1 MPYYDLRD
9 NFPSIF
15 QELKSFYYEGLESY
29 KQPHTVMWA
38 RKSSRSSVKRTAKK
52 QYSLKQAQKIE
63 GQLRGDNQP
72 KFGYIQKKNG
82 TWESLIRDQKLLVIH
97 FQGNK
102 HIGYVAATNIG
113 HVGVLWFDW
122 CKSWLA
128 FGIDPEGALFA
139 VYESKISYQDALA
152 RLFALPWGSHIFTD
166 REYSLYE
173 LYRGI
178 YFYFADAKAKR
189 PRNNTIKF
197 RTHPEV
203 TPIWS

>member
-1 MPYYDLRD
+1 MPYHDLRD
-9 NFPSIF
+9 NLP
-15 QELKSFYYEGLESY
+15 ELYNQFRNYYYEGLESY
-29 KQPHTVMWA
+29 KQPDSVKWA

-63 GQLRGDNQP
+63 GQLRGDSLAQ
-72 KFGYIQKKNG
+72 FGH
-82 TWESLIRDQKLLVIH
+82 LRDNALLVIH

-102 HIGYVAATNIG
+102 NIGYIAATNIG
-113 HVGVLWFDW
+113 KIGVLWFDW
-122 CKSWLA
+122 CKSWFA
-128 FGIDPEGALFA
+128 FGIDLEGAIFA

-152 RLFALPWGSHIFTD
+152 RLFALKWGSHLFSD

-178 YFYFADAKAKR
+178 HFQFADSKTKQ

-197 RTHPEV
+197 RTHAEV
-203 TPIWS
+203 TPIWE